1 MNDFVLIGN
10 PFVWLIVIVTI
21 YALVMT
27 VRHILE
33 RISEKE
39 NPERFVGESL
49 HILLY
54 LSGASILL
62 GLFGYVATLY
72 SSMCSGAA
80 MPGSGFFSII
90 VIPADHP
97 GFLPSLADCYSKST
111 GVGLVG
117 MFAAMLIGLCWYF
130 LNTIKKV

>member
-1 MNDFVLIGN
+1 MNDFVLIAN
-10 PFVWLIVIVTI
+10 PFVWVIVIITI
-21 YALVMT
+21 YAVVVT
-27 VRHILE
+27 VRHLYE
-33 RISEKE
+33 RISAKE
-39 NPERFVGESL
+39 SHENLVGDSL

-72 SSMCSGAA
+72 SSTCSGTA
-80 MPGSGFFSII
+80 MPASGFFAII

-117 MFAAMLIGLCWYF
+117 MLAAMLIGLCWYF
-130 LNTIKKV
+130 LNTTKRI